1 MILNNKE
8 INEMKYIYFEE
19 IDKLIPCYNVVINID
34 KTKHNIFKKPKF
46 KLIFNINGFVYS
58 FTTKDEK
65 AVINAFK
72 DFKKLWYE
80 ATADTII
87 VIKSNVSC
95 IRIFKDI
102 IDKKYIGEIGQVYK
116 IFKSEEI

>member
-1 MILNNKE
+1 
-8 INEMKYIYFEE
+8 MKYIYFEE
-19 IDKLIPCYNVVINID
+19 IDKLIPCYNVAISID
-34 KTKHNIFKKPKF
+34 KTKYNIFKKPKF
-46 KLIFNINGFVYS
+46 KLIFDINGFVYS
-58 FTTKDEK
+58 FITKDEK
-65 AVINAFK
+65 SVINAFK

-80 ATADTII
+80 ATADTVI

-95 IRIFKDI
+95 IRIFKDV

>member
-1 MILNNKE
+1 
-8 INEMKYIYFEE
+8 MKYIYFEQLN
-19 IDKLIPCYNVVINID
+19 KLIPCYGVTVSID
-34 KTKHNIFKKPKF
+34 KTKYNLFKKPKI

-72 DFKKLWYE
+72 DFKKLRYE
-80 ATADTII
+80 ATSDTVI

-95 IRIFKDI
+95 IRIFKDV
-102 IDKKYIGEIGQVYK
+102 IDKKYIGEIDQVYK